1 MAVTQIISVKLE
13 VTLEGE
19 GGEDGLTIR
28 AQRAHFTHTSAKPA
42 ELPDRRSGAKGE
54 KRTLNLS
61 GDLRLHR
68 GREAAAQNQSGR
80 KEQGGRDEESGRCRE
95 RERRKR
101 SRAEGSEEGGDEETP
116 PPSSLAGIKP
126 HGEIWVFCWLVF
138 PVGEASTLKGHPGS
152 ASQAEWE

>member
-116 PPSSLAGIKP
+116 PPPPPRQVLNHTGRFGFFAGWFFRWEKLP
-126 HGEIWVFCWLVF
+126 H
-138 PVGEASTLKGHPGS
+138 
-152 ASQAEWE
+152 